1 MVMTTSSQGPSG
13 GTLTEVLQLILD
25 RGVVID
31 AFVRVSLVGIEVLTI
46 DARIVVASIDTY
58 LRYAEAVGRINLD
71 TPKAGVPDLLKGRQT
86 ASALGSAVE
95 TISDQLGGLLS
106 QSVLRAPA
114 PKEGER

>member
-1 MVMTTSSQGPSG
+1 MVMATSSQGPSG

-31 AFVRVSLVGIEVLTI
+31 AFVRISLVGIEVLTI

-71 TPKAGVPDLLKGRQT
+71 TSKAGVPELLKARQN
-86 ASALGSAVE
+86 ASAIGSAVE
-95 TISDQLGGLLS
+95 TLGSQLGGLLS
-106 QSVLRAPA
+106 QSVLRG